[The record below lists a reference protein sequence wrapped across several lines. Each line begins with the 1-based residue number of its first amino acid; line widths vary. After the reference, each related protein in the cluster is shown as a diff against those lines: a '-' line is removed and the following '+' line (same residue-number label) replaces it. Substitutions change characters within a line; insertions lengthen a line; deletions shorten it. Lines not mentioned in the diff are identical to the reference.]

1 MAEKVSLG
9 FAERKVN
16 GTQEEKHEEAC
27 LLRRGLYRS
36 RWYWWRSS
44 EPAWRLE
51 LCIGLCAATFTFS
64 FVILTLRPP
73 PVSFNSV

>member
-1 MAEKVSLG
+1 MPAEAGSISQPVVL
-9 FAERKVN
+9 V
-16 GTQEEKHEEAC
+16 EEFRA
-27 LLRRGLYRS
+27 
-36 RWYWWRSS
+36 
-44 EPAWRLE
+44 RLE